1 MKGDKSVGTMS
12 AAIGISEMSLCNEV
26 EVSTAKNG
34 GKVSGL
40 ALKKMVHA
48 AVGIVVGLK
57 SIKV

>member
-1 MKGDKSVGTMS
+1 MS
-12 AAIGISEMSLCNEV
+12 AAIGMSEISLCNEV

-48 AVGIVVGLK
+48 AVGMVVGLK